1 MRHLPA
7 EWEPQQAVM
16 LTWPHGDT
24 DWAAQLDAV
33 EGVYRHLA
41 RLITAEE
48 DLLIVCRDQ
57 AHRQMIQAQLSE
69 SPDKDCAAVGTRTSA
84 GAEAAPVEAAKTKP
98 EADVGAEASA
108 KGQNGQGRIRFTVAP
123 SNDSWARDHG
133 PISVIDR
140 ATNARILIDFRFNG
154 WGGKHPAELDDRITS
169 QVFAAGGFADCTD
182 VADRADF
189 AAPDRAQLAQPAAS
203 PSTSPNA
210 SVFRDAGVNSA
221 RDHLESSPLVLEGG
235 AIETDDAGS
244 LLAVRRTIIDPK
256 RNPGWS
262 QAAIEAE
269 LRERLGIERFLWL
282 EHGQL
287 SGDDTDGHIDTL
299 ARFCDPQTI
308 CYAAS
313 DDPRDP
319 DHPALERLATELR
332 ALRQRNG
339 EPYRLVA
346 LPQPAPIHDEDGQ
359 RLPAGY
365 ANFLIINRAVLVPVY
380 DDPADTLACERLA
393 LCFPGRRIEPVDCR
407 PLIRQ
412 GGSLHCITMQL
423 PTE

>member
-1 MRHLPA
+1 MQDLSPKHRLIA
-7 EWEPQQAVM
+7 EWEPQAAVM
-16 LTWPHGDT
+16 LTWPHSGT
-24 DWAAQLDAV
+24 DWAQQLDAV
-33 EGVYRHLA
+33 ERVYQRLVQ
-41 RLITAEE
+41 LITR
-48 DLLIVCRDQ
+48 DQNVLIVCRDEAHQ
-57 AHRQMIQAQLSE
+57 AAIRTQLAKSMTTDPAGTDAQSE
-69 SPDKDCAAVGTRTSA
+69 TRLD
-84 GAEAAPVEAAKTKP
+84 PVQFAL
-98 EADVGAEASA
+98 
-108 KGQNGQGRIRFTVAP
+108 AP

-140 ATNARILIDFRFNG
+140 ASGQHRLIDFRFNG
-154 WGGKHPAELDDRITS
+154 WGGKYPAEFDDRITATLY
-169 QVFAAGGFADCTD
+169 AAGSFARLSENPLDSTAKRPCAGLMSSSSAA
-182 VADRADF
+182 ADACVQG
-189 AAPDRAQLAQPAAS
+189 AEE
-203 PSTSPNA
+203 
-210 SVFRDAGVNSA
+210 GI
-221 RDHLESSPLVLEGG
+221 ESSQLVLEGG
-235 AIETDDAGS
+235 AIETDGAGS
-244 LLAVRRTIIDPK
+244 LLAVRRTIVDPK

-262 QAAIEAE
+262 QAAIETE
-269 LRERLGIERFLWL
+269 LRNRLGLERFLWL

-313 DDPRDP
+313 DDPSDP
-319 DHPALERLATELR
+319 DHPALERLAAELR

-380 DDPADTLACERLA
+380 DDPADLTACERLA
-393 LCFPGRRIEPVDCR
+393 GCFPGHRIEPVDCR

-423 PTE
+423 PA